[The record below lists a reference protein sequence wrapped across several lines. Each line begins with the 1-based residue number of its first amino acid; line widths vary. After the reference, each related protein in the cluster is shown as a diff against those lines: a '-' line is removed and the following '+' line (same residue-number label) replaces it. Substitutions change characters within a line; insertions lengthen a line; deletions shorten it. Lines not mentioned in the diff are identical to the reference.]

1 MSGRPSSF
9 RGGATVHPSVGDG
22 VTWGKCRLKTLG
34 RDRSPRREAAEA
46 GTDRTLGSASARSV
60 SSVLRRLR
68 ADSLPAGRE
77 PECEGPGSL
86 DRPGLRRLLP
96 PGRDQP
102 GPRAN
107 LGSLA
112 TIRRHDR
119 GPGRGADRPGLQW
132 NLRRPG
138 FRAHRLRSDR
148 LCVHA
153 HRALPDRGRDHRRS
167 RLSDESHSPGAGKI
181 AGTGNRGVSMTR
193 RAVPPGSEGGELE
206 GLADPSVA
214 PCLARQSRLWTLDQR
229 VTSSA
234 EPGSSVLI
242 HDA

>member
-1 MSGRPSSF
+1 MRGTWESGSAWLTPSTSS
-9 RGGATVHPSVGDG
+9 RTRSTWASGEPGVVGHYS
-22 VTWGKCRLKTLG
+22 
-34 RDRSPRREAAEA
+34 SPRP
-46 GTDRTLGSASARSV
+46 RSW
-60 SSVLRRLR
+60 SR
-68 ADSLPAGRE
+68 
-77 PECEGPGSL
+77 
-86 DRPGLRRLLP
+86 
-96 PGRDQP
+96 
-102 GPRAN
+102 
-107 LGSLA
+107 
-112 TIRRHDR
+112 
-119 GPGRGADRPGLQW
+119 ADRPGLQW

-193 RAVPPGSEGGELE
+193 RAVPPGSVGGELE